1 MLITLD
7 NCPLKAAKN
16 SIIRIYSPWLTIKSD
31 ITEVLLFIG
40 IIHAEVIE
48 FSESITRPL
57 EFVEGNTDLNGLQ
70 TTVFQNKV
78 LWKCNCSKGITVVF
92 YYCKLIITNKI
103 KI

>member
-1 MLITLD
+1 
-7 NCPLKAAKN
+7 
-16 SIIRIYSPWLTIKSD
+16 LTIKSD

-40 IIHAEVIE
+40 VIHAEVIE

-57 EFVEGNTDLNGLQ
+57 ELVEENTDLNGLQ

-92 YYCKLIITNKI
+92 YY
-103 KI
+103 